1 MRIVALCGPP
11 CSGKTTLAHHLTTPG
26 DTVID
31 YDDLARAL
39 GSPALWRHPEPW
51 RTMAEQE
58 LQARLSHAWHTRG
71 AGTAWLLRTA
81 PRPQQRATLATQW
94 QATVY
99 LLNPGEAECRRRAKR
114 DQRPTG
120 TGRAVSDWYHWHR
133 PWVGDRDPGELA
145 PRWAN
150 PAVGVLT
157 VDPKTI

>member
-1 MRIVALCGPP
+1 
-11 CSGKTTLAHHLTTPG
+11 
-26 DTVID
+26 
-31 YDDLARAL
+31 
-39 GSPALWRHPEPW
+39 
-51 RTMAEQE
+51 MAEQE